1 MTFALLLVRLNPMKN
16 PRLQSYCAHLG
27 SDAVEGDYRDPW
39 LRSANRP
46 YTLSKKHSIGQ
57 VSNCGGRDAFNVLIF
72 GWIKSGWLKV
82 AENLSSQVMCGI
94 S

>member
-1 MTFALLLVRLNPMKN
+1 MKN